1 MGPYHAIMVHF
12 PVALWTVASGIIV
25 FRALSD
31 SSLARAFDRVLV
43 PLLLIGVG
51 TGAVAYVL
59 GLLVWPPDTL
69 QKTPLGRNHMMAA
82 TWSLFYWAAVLF
94 LRWWIGERAWEGAIN
109 RLIMVGLGAL
119 GAGLLTITGT
129 LGGHLHGAPA
139 YLSEILRML
148 GFDVYQTFY
157 LPHWVVVVLALVI
170 LAMPVLAIAASRERA
185 AQSRR
190 KATVR

>member
-12 PVALWTVASGIIV
+12 PVALWTVASGIII
-25 FRALSD
+25 FRALSEGA
-31 SSLARAFDRVLV
+31 LARAFDRVLV
-43 PLLLIGVG
+43 PILVIGVG
-51 TGAVAYVL
+51 TGLAAYTL
-59 GLLVWPPDTL
+59 GQLVWPPDTL
-69 QKTPLGRNHMMAA
+69 QSTPLGRNHMLAA

-94 LRWWIGERAWEGAIN
+94 LRWRIGERAWEGIVN

-148 GFDVYQTFY
+148 GLDVYQTFY
-157 LPHWVVVVLALVI
+157 VPTWVLG
-170 LAMPVLAIAASRERA
+170 VLAIVMVAMPALTIAATRGRASRLQGEG
-185 AQSRR
+185 
-190 KATVR
+190 TVP